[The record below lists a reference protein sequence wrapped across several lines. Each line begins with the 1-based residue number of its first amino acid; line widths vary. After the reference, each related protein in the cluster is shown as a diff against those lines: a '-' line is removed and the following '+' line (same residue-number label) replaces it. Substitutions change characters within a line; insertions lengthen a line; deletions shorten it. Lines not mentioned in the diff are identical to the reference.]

1 VAIRQ
6 FFFFHINFWTFER
19 VSDIY
24 ICILLLL
31 QDVPITGDELA
42 NSHACRNRHDIVIDS
57 FLSQA
62 HHVELEREL
71 EPWTPDKDA
80 PENLGLEDTFQNT
93 WNR

>member
-1 VAIRQ
+1 M
-6 FFFFHINFWTFER
+6 FEII
-19 VSDIY
+19 SDIHIY
-24 ICILLLL
+24 MLLLL

-42 NSHACRNRHDIVIDS
+42 NGHACRNRQDIKIDS
-57 FLSQA
+57 SLSQA

-80 PENLGLEDTFQNT
+80 PENLGLEDTFQST